1 MARRPTVPPTLGG
14 QAMAAGFGRR
24 VAMRAVVG
32 GSLLTL
38 RFALPAS
45 AQADTASGGA
55 LNAFLRIDA
64 DGITTIQVP
73 HLEMGQG
80 VATSLPMLVAEE
92 LDAEWHKVRFALA
105 PAGEAF
111 KRPGGKRQMTGAA
124 LSITERFLPM
134 RQAGAAA
141 RDMLLRAAA
150 ARWGVAPAECST
162 EPGAVLHPASGRRLP
177 YGDLAAEAG
186 RLTPPADPPLKDSS
200 SFRLIGR
207 SMRSLD
213 AGIKVNGSAIY
224 GMDLRLPGMLCAA
237 VKRSPAHGGRA
248 VPPPGPLPPG
258 VHAILPIPNGI
269 AVVADRHWTA
279 KRALSAIDIAWE
291 GGAVFDDAGLE
302 RTLRA
307 GLDRPGVEMRQDG
320 DASAHEGATVTADF
334 YAPLLHHAC
343 MEVPNCTAR
352 IADGHCEVWIGTQ
365 EQSYA
370 RTLAAEVAGLPED
383 RVTIHTMLA
392 GGGFG
397 RRYERDEIVQAVT
410 LAKALGRPVQVLWS
424 REEDFA
430 QGYYRPAAATRLS
443 AKLDAQGYPVA
454 LLARTC
460 TASLLQRA
468 FPQFFHNGKDGTSTY
483 GLKEIAYAIPNLRVE
498 FVLAEAPRP
507 VGFMRA
513 VSYQN
518 NVAAVELFIDGLARR
533 AGLDPVAYRRH
544 LLRDQPRLLAV
555 LDRVVAMSGWGGA
568 VPEGRARGVAV
579 HECDGAHVAQ
589 VAEVSRGPQ
598 GIVVH
603 RVWAAVDCGRI
614 IHPDHARAQ
623 MEGAIIF
630 GLSNALREEITVRDG
645 AVVETNFD
653 AYPLLRLADAPA
665 IEVALIDSGEHPVG
679 LGEAGVPGVGAAV
692 ATALVS
698 LTGVVPVRMP
708 LA

>member
-1 MARRPTVPPTLGG
+1 MTAR
-14 QAMAAGFGRR
+14 FGRR
-24 VAMRAVVG
+24 MVMQAAAG
-32 GSLLTL
+32 TLTL

-45 AQADTASGGA
+45 ASGGGGE
-55 LNAFLRIDA
+55 LNAFLRIDSA
-64 DGITTIQVP
+64 GLVTVQVP

-92 LDAEWHKVRFALA
+92 LDADWHQVRFALA

-150 ARWGVAPAECST
+150 ARWGVAAAECTT
-162 EPGAVLHPASGRRLP
+162 EPGFVIHAASGQRLA
-177 YGDLAAEAG
+177 YGELAAEAA
-186 RLTPPADPPLKDSS
+186 RLAPPADPPLKDPAQ
-200 SFRLIGR
+200 FRLIGR

-213 AGIKVNGSAIY
+213 AAMKVNGSATY

-237 VKRSPAHGGRA
+237 VKRSPAHGGNA
-248 VPPPGPLPPG
+248 VLPPAPLPPG

-269 AVVADRHWTA
+269 AVVADRHWVA
-279 KRALSAIDIAWE
+279 KRALATLDVQWE
-291 GGAVFDDAGLE
+291 GGAVFDDVSLE
-302 RTLRA
+302 RDLRA
-307 GLDRPGVEMRQDG
+307 GLDLPGVEMRNEG
-320 DASAHEGATVTADF
+320 DATAHAGATVTADF

-352 IADGHCEVWIGTQ
+352 IADGACEVWIGTQ

-383 RVTIHTMLA
+383 KVTIHTMLA

-443 AKLDAQGYPVA
+443 ATLDAQGYPTS

-518 NVAAVELFIDGLARR
+518 NVAAVEIFVSRLARR
-533 AGLDPVAYRRH
+533 AGIDDVAYRRH
-544 LLRDQPRLLAV
+544 LLRGEPRLLAV
-555 LDRVVAMSGWGGA
+555 LDRVAAMAGWGGV
-568 VPEGRARGVAV
+568 VPAGRARGVAV

-589 VAEVSRGPQ
+589 VAEVSRGAQ

-630 GLSNALREEITVRDG
+630 GLSNALRESLTVRGG

-653 AYPLLRLADAPA
+653 AYPLLRLADAPL
-665 IEVALIDSGEHPVG
+665 IEVALIDSAEHPVG

-692 ATALVS
+692 ANALS
-698 LTGVVPVRMP
+698 ALGGDVPARMP
-708 LA
+708 LI

>member
-1 MARRPTVPPTLGG
+1 
-14 QAMAAGFGRR
+14 MAAGFGRR
-24 VAMRAVVG
+24 VAMRAVAG
-32 GSLLTL
+32 AGLLTL
-38 RFALPAS
+38 RFAIPAS

-64 DGITTIQVP
+64 AGVVTVQVP

-92 LDAEWHKVRFALA
+92 LDAEWQQVRFALA
-105 PAGEAF
+105 PGGEAF

-150 ARWGVAPAECST
+150 TRWGVPPADCTT
-162 EPGAVLHPASGRRLP
+162 EPGAVIHAASGRRLA
-177 YGDLAAEAG
+177 YGALAAEAG
-186 RLTPPADPPLKDSS
+186 RLTPPADPPLKDSAR
-200 SFRLIGR
+200 FRLIGR
-207 SMRSLD
+207 SVRSLD
-213 AGIKVNGSAIY
+213 AAIKVNGSATY

-248 VPPPGPLPPG
+248 VPAAGPLPPG
-258 VHAILPIPNGI
+258 VHAIVPIPNGV
-269 AVVADRHWTA
+269 AVVADRHWVA
-279 KRALSAIDIAWE
+279 KRALAALDIAWE
-291 GGAVFDDAGLE
+291 GGVVFDDAGLE
-302 RTLRA
+302 AQLRA
-307 GLDRPGVEMRQDG
+307 GLDRPGVEMRSQG
-320 DASAHEGATVTADF
+320 DMTVPSGAHAGATVTADF

-352 IADGHCEVWIGTQ
+352 IADGQCEVWIGTQ
-365 EQSYA
+365 EQTYA
-370 RTLAAEVAGLPED
+370 QALAAEVAGLPED
-383 RVTIHTMLA
+383 KVTIHTMLA

-443 AKLDAQGYPVA
+443 ATLDAQGYPLS

-518 NVAAVELFIDGLARR
+518 NVAAVELFIDRLAAR

-544 LLRDQPRLLAV
+544 LLREQPRLLAV

-568 VPEGRARGVAV
+568 VPAGRARGVAV

-589 VAEVSRGPQ
+589 VAELSRGPQ

-623 MEGAIIF
+623 MEGAIMF
-630 GLSNALREEITVRDG
+630 GLSNALREVITVRDG

-665 IEVALIDSGEHPVG
+665 IEVALIDSAEHPVG

-692 ATALVS
+692 ANALSALSGVS
-698 LTGVVPVRMP
+698 PSRMP
-708 LA
+708 LV

>member
-1 MARRPTVPPTLGG
+1 MV
-14 QAMAAGFGRR
+14 AGFGRR
-24 VAMRAVVG
+24 MALQAVAGAG
-32 GSLLTL
+32 LLTI
-38 RFALPAS
+38 RFAIPAR
-45 AQADTASGGA
+45 AAGGGGD
-55 LNAFLRIDA
+55 LNAFLSIDA
-64 DGITTIQVP
+64 AGLVTVKVP

-92 LDAEWHKVRFALA
+92 LDADWQKVRFALA
-105 PAGEAF
+105 SAGEEF

-124 LSITERFLPM
+124 ISITERFLPM

-141 RDMLLRAAA
+141 RDMLVRAAA
-150 ARWGVAPAECST
+150 ARWGVAAADCTT
-162 EPGAVLHPASGRRLP
+162 EPGLVLHAASGRRLA
-177 YGDLAAEAG
+177 YGELAADAA
-186 RLTPPADPPLKDSS
+186 RLTPPADPPLKDPA
-200 SFRLIGR
+200 SFRLIGHPV
-207 SMRSLD
+207 RSLD
-213 AGIKVNGSAIY
+213 AAIKVNGSAIY

-248 VPPPGPLPPG
+248 VLPTGPLPPG
-258 VHAILPIPNGI
+258 VRAILPVPNGV
-269 AVVADRHWTA
+269 AVVADRHWVA
-279 KRALSAIDIAWE
+279 KRALAALDIAWE
-291 GGAVFDDAGLE
+291 GGAVFDDVSLE
-302 RTLRA
+302 RDLRA
-307 GLDRPGVEMRQDG
+307 GLDRAGVVMRNEG
-320 DASAHEGATVTADF
+320 DARAHAGATVTADF

-352 IADGHCEVWIGTQ
+352 IEGGLCEVWIGTQ
-365 EQSYA
+365 EQTYS

-424 REEDFA
+424 REEDFV

-443 AKLDAQGYPVA
+443 ATIDAQGYPVS

-468 FPQFFHNGKDGTSTY
+468 FPQFFHDGKDGTSTY
-483 GLKEIAYAIPNLRVE
+483 GLKEIAYAVPSLRVE

-518 NVAAVELFIDGLARR
+518 NVAAVELFIDRLARQAR
-533 AGLDPVAYRRH
+533 IDPVAYRRH

-555 LDRVVAMSGWGGA
+555 LDRVVAMAGWGGA
-568 VPEGRARGVAV
+568 VPAGRARGVAV

-598 GIVVH
+598 GVVVH

-630 GLSNALREEITVRDG
+630 GLSNALREQITVRDG

-665 IEVALIDSGEHPVG
+665 IEVALIDSAEHPVG

-692 ATALVS
+692 ANALS
-698 LTGVVPVRMP
+698 ALTGVVATRMP
-708 LA
+708 LT